1 MPFQDDKKENQDA
14 YSIRANFCS
23 SSAVSSSLNNDTFLA
38 VYDGHGRYGDKCS
51 SFAKAELPILIERAV
66 HRVVTS
72 KKNAAAAAGT
82 SGSSSKK
89 KQKPS
94 TTSIASPDGE
104 SRLSSSF
111 SSPSS
116 LSYLSKEEFQAACR
130 QAHLEC
136 NKMMHKTA
144 AFDDSLSGTT
154 AISVTFHSRD
164 NKGTDITVC
173 NVGDSRAILGQMSDA
188 NNASS
193 GGGGGTYKAI
203 PLSLDQTPYRRDER
217 RRIKATGARI
227 MSLDQIEGLE
237 PLVESDDED
246 DEDVQ
251 LGETIDEGGDPP
263 RVWAPNGEYPGTAF
277 TRSLGDLVAEKYGVH
292 AEPEIITRPL
302 SPEDKIIVLASDGV
316 TEFLTNQS
324 VVDICAKF
332 NDPLEACRAVVAESY
347 ELWLQYELRT
357 DDITMICV
365 FIDGLQQ
372 PEEEVLEKEKTLST
386 LEPKQSS
393 IRSIASSQ
401 AEALSDSER
410 KIETLPKESQKP
422 ARCEMS
428 KKARIELDLRRQT
441 SSDDVLCAEE
451 EIDIKAL
458 VNAKSEDDKARISEA
473 IKASVIFNDITDE
486 QKEMICSAMEHVDVK
501 KGDWVI
507 RQGEMGDRLYVVEE
521 GEFEVRVLEKGR
533 KDDGTGG
540 SPVHV
545 YFGSRSQHAHPT
557 FGEIALRHSVPRQS
571 SVIALTDGQLWAL
584 HRVVFNKILC
594 YHNSRKEAR
603 HYLRKLSAFRMLTQD
618 ELQIVVDNLEEVS
631 YAADQVI
638 VEQGEL
644 GDAFYFI
651 VKGSCGKS
659 TKLFLYY
666 GLLFISYMCCTGLFF
681 VLSFHSF
688 NLYYGRS
695 DCE

>member
-1 MPFQDDKKENQDA
+1 
-14 YSIRANFCS
+14 
-23 SSAVSSSLNNDTFLA
+23 
-38 VYDGHGRYGDKCS
+38 
-51 SFAKAELPILIERAV
+51 
-66 HRVVTS
+66 
-72 KKNAAAAAGT
+72 
-82 SGSSSKK
+82 
-89 KQKPS
+89 
-94 TTSIASPDGE
+94 
-104 SRLSSSF
+104 
-111 SSPSS
+111 
-116 LSYLSKEEFQAACR
+116 
-130 QAHLEC
+130 
-136 NKMMHKTA
+136 
-144 AFDDSLSGTT
+144 
-154 AISVTFHSRD
+154 
-164 NKGTDITVC
+164 
-173 NVGDSRAILGQMSDA
+173 
-188 NNASS
+188 
-193 GGGGGTYKAI
+193 
-203 PLSLDQTPYRRDER
+203 
-217 RRIKATGARI
+217 
-227 MSLDQIEGLE
+227 
-237 PLVESDDED
+237 
-246 DEDVQ
+246 
-251 LGETIDEGGDPP
+251 
-263 RVWAPNGEYPGTAF
+263 
-277 TRSLGDLVAEKYGVH
+277 
-292 AEPEIITRPL
+292 
-302 SPEDKIIVLASDGV
+302 
-316 TEFLTNQS
+316 
-324 VVDICAKF
+324 
-332 NDPLEACRAVVAESY
+332 
-347 ELWLQYELRT
+347 
-357 DDITMICV
+357 
-365 FIDGLQQ
+365 
-372 PEEEVLEKEKTLST
+372 
-386 LEPKQSS
+386 
-393 IRSIASSQ
+393 
-401 AEALSDSER
+401 
-410 KIETLPKESQKP
+410 
-422 ARCEMS
+422 
-428 KKARIELDLRRQT
+428 
-441 SSDDVLCAEE
+441 VLCAEE